1 MKSGYS
7 FQTKENMAKASLR
20 NINIS
25 TKHAVEIFNYIRGR
39 PLAQAKMLLQQS
51 IDMVRP
57 IPLKIYTNGPGH
69 KAGIS
74 SGRYHVKACKEI
86 LNALN
91 TVEANAKNK
100 GLTISDLKLTYAV
113 AQKAGKQW
121 HYGRQR
127 RSIFKNTH
135 IELGVE
141 EVKGLSNE
149 TKIRKTSK
157 KNNDKTAKSKTS
169 DKQKPIMDK

>member
-7 FQTKENMAKASLR
+7 FQTKENMAKASIR

-25 TKHAVEIFNYIRGR
+25 PKHVVEIANYIRGR

-51 IDMVRP
+51 IDMKRA
-57 IPLKIYTNGPGH
+57 IPLKIYTDGPGH
-69 KAGIS
+69 KPGMS
-74 SGRYHVKACKEI
+74 SGRYMVNACKE
-86 LNALN
+86 LLEALN

-100 GLTISDLKLTYAV
+100 GLNVSDLRLTNIV

-121 HYGRQR
+121 HYGRKK

-135 IELGVE
+135 VELGVE
-141 EVKGLSNE
+141 EIKGLSDKKKKTENKKE
-149 TKIRKTSK
+149 SKTKDSK
-157 KNNDKTAKSKTS
+157 KSK
-169 DKQKPIMDK
+169 KVE

>member
-7 FQTKENMAKASLR
+7 FKTTENMAKASLR

-51 IDMVRP
+51 IDMIRAIP
-57 IPLKIYTNGPGH
+57 IKVYTNGPGH
-69 KAGIS
+69 KPGMS
-74 SGRYHVKACKEI
+74 SGRYHVKACTEI
-86 LNALN
+86 LAALN

-100 GLTISDLKLTYAV
+100 GLSVTDLRLTHAV

-121 HYGRQR
+121 HYGRQK
-127 RSIFKNTH
+127 RSIFKNSH

-141 EVKGLSNE
+141 EVKGLSD
-149 TKIRKTSK
+149 K
-157 KNNDKTAKSKTS
+157 KKKTS
-169 DKQKPIMDK
+169 DTKESKDTKTKKPKVTK